1 MLANMS
7 FDEDFD
13 LTYDD
18 DGDRFHFNIYFVRS
32 PTLLDIRTPIEKNQT
47 NLIVNMYVND
57 RVEYSTLPAAA
68 AVLNEVLGN
77 ACVCCSERKS

>member
-47 NLIVNMYVND
+47 ILIVNMYV
-57 RVEYSTLPAAA
+57 
-68 AVLNEVLGN
+68 
-77 ACVCCSERKS
+77 CM